1 MCFRNENTGKIE
13 VGLAEE
19 IYEDQENT
27 DSLRKLVSAQSSPYI
42 ISVAFLRNKIRE
54 GSKSGVD
61 REAKSCRVGPPS

>member
-42 ISVAFLRNKIRE
+42 ISVAFLRNPVGGDSIV
-54 GSKSGVD
+54 VD
-61 REAKSCRVGPPS
+61 CDEVEL